1 MRGLRCSVDTS
12 KGLQFALLWVTTCI
26 HLHAFAMDHE
36 NGVHISKDKFF
47 RTGVKL
53 MRKERRAQQAWQAER
68 QDVATVVEREE
79 DENNDVGLL
88 EGKVKREELKQKL
101 FTYLDSIE

>member
-1 MRGLRCSVDTS
+1 
-12 KGLQFALLWVTTCI
+12 
-26 HLHAFAMDHE
+26 
-36 NGVHISKDKFF
+36 
-47 RTGVKL
+47 
-53 MRKERRAQQAWQAER
+53 MRKERRAREAWQAER

-101 FTYLDSIE
+101 FAYLDSVE

>member
-1 MRGLRCSVDTS
+1 
-12 KGLQFALLWVTTCI
+12 
-26 HLHAFAMDHE
+26 MDHE

-53 MRKERRAQQAWQAER
+53 MRKERRAREAWQAER
-68 QDVATVVEREE
+68 QDVATVVEGEE

-101 FTYLDSIE
+101 FAYLDSVE

>member
-1 MRGLRCSVDTS
+1 
-12 KGLQFALLWVTTCI
+12 
-26 HLHAFAMDHE
+26 
-36 NGVHISKDKFF
+36 
-47 RTGVKL
+47 
-53 MRKERRAQQAWQAER
+53 MRKEWRAQEAWQAER

-79 DENNDVGLL
+79 DKNNDVGLL